1 MLFWGV
7 SWASTGPPSWVVPDY
22 CLGLGEVLGYWEEVG
37 QGGVDRS
44 GKEELWLPVPVV
56 RVQICG

>member
-37 QGGVDRS
+37 QVGGGPER
-44 GKEELWLPVPVV
+44 
-56 RVQICG
+56 